1 MTATTWLRLA
11 LIWMLP
17 LALTPAAAG
26 AVADAAAAS
35 DTAADT
41 AADAAAGAQ
50 PAAPRIGLVLGGGG
64 ARGTAHVG
72 VLDVL
77 DALRVP
83 VHCVAGTSMGSLV
96 AGAWLGGLTP
106 PQMLERIGKVDWR
119 DLFDDATARGQTN
132 YRERRLAQSY
142 YPGLEAGIT
151 PDGLRMARGL
161 LGGQKIKL
169 FFNTLVGA
177 DRGERTIESLPLP
190 LSIVTTDIGTGE
202 RVVFRSGEL
211 AAAMRASMS
220 VPAVLAPVRYQDRY
234 LVDGGLVDNLPVREA
249 RERCQADVIIA
260 VDVGSPLLQPQQ
272 VASVATVSLQMINI
286 LTEQNAEASRAQL
299 GPGDIYIKPDLT
311 GITAADFGKFREG
324 AARGKAAAEAVA
336 PQLAR
341 LALPVADYAAW
352 TARLRSPAPPPPVID
367 RVEVARLRHVNPVL
381 VHEHLDIVPGQ
392 PLDTNRLEA
401 GLARVYG
408 EGDFESVD
416 YALLG
421 TRARRILQV
430 TPTEK
435 SWGPDYLRFGV
446 ELQAANDENDF
457 ALRMAYHRKWLNP
470 LGGEW
475 LSGAQIGERATLFTQ
490 FYQPLGPRQRFFLQ
504 PALALVR
511 DRLNVYQDDRRIAE
525 YALRSRGASL
535 GLGMNAGT
543 VGQLRLER
551 TVRKIEATV
560 ETGPASLPT
569 GESTLRG
576 WQVVADFDQFDS
588 AFFPSRGWAARAAW
602 FRHDDGD
609 YSRLATE
616 LRAAYVWGEYVLNG
630 RLHYTGST
638 QGRMPL
644 ADAAALGGFLN
655 LSGYV
660 RNQVLADDVRFASLR
675 GEKIIGRMPLG
686 LRGDLRVGLSLEAG
700 SARNRFT
707 ETRLDGWQAAAAIYL
722 GGTTPLGPLY
732 FGAGLAQGG
741 RSSLYLFIGLP

>member
-1 MTATTWLRLA
+1 MTASTCLRLA
-11 LIWMLP
+11 FL
-17 LALTPAAAG
+17 LALFLIPAWSAAW
-26 AVADAAAAS
+26 
-35 DTAADT
+35 
-41 AADAAAGAQ
+41 AQ
-50 PAAPRIGLVLGGGG
+50 PGPRIGLVLGGGG

-72 VLDVL
+72 VLEVL

-106 PQMLERIGKVDWR
+106 PQMLERMGKVDWH
-119 DLFDDATARGQTN
+119 DLFDDETARGQTN

-142 YPGLEAGIT
+142 YPGLEAGVT
-151 PDGLRMARGL
+151 PDGLRTARGL
-161 LGGQKIKL
+161 VGGQKIKL

-190 LSIVTTDIGTGE
+190 LSIVATDIGTGE

-220 VPAVLAPVRYQDRY
+220 VPAVLAPVAYKGRY
-234 LVDGGLVDNLPVREA
+234 LVDGGLVDNLPVLEA

-272 VASVATVSLQMINI
+272 VQSLASVSLQMINI
-286 LTEQNAEASRAQL
+286 LTEQNAQASRARL
-299 GPGDIYIKPDLT
+299 GPRDIYIQPDLK
-311 GITAADFGKFREG
+311 GITAADFAKFREG

-341 LALPVADYAAW
+341 LALPAADYAAW
-352 TARLRSPAPPPPVID
+352 TARLRSPPPAPLID
-367 RVEVARLRHVNPVL
+367 GVQIAGLRHVNPVL
-381 VHEHLDIVPGQ
+381 VREHLDIAPGQ
-392 PLDTNRLEA
+392 PLDTLRLEN

-421 TRARRILQV
+421 TRERRILQV

-446 ELQAANDENDF
+446 DLHASNKENDF

-475 LSGAQIGERATLFTQ
+475 LSGVQVGERATLFTQ
-490 FYQPLGPRQRFFLQ
+490 FYQPLEARQRFFVQ
-504 PALALVR
+504 PALALVH

-525 YALRSRGASL
+525 YQLRSRGASL
-535 GLGMNAGT
+535 GLGVNAGT

-551 TVRKIEATV
+551 TVRKVDATV
-560 ETGPASLPT
+560 ETGPATLPT
-569 GESTLRG
+569 GETTLRG
-576 WQVVADFDQFDS
+576 WQVVADLDQLDS
-588 AFFPSRGWAARAAW
+588 AFFPSQGWSARAAW
-602 FRHDDGD
+602 FRHDHGD
-609 YSRLATE
+609 YSRLASE
-616 LRAAYVWGEYVLNG
+616 LRAARVWGDYVING
-630 RLHYTGST
+630 RLHYTAST
-638 QGRMPL
+638 QGRLPL
-644 ADAAALGGFLN
+644 ADTAALGGFLN

-686 LRGDLRVGLSLEAG
+686 LSGDLRIGLSLEAG

-707 ETRLDGWQAAAAIYL
+707 ETPLDGWQAAGSIYL
-722 GGTTPLGPLY
+722 GGMTPVGPLY

>member
-1 MTATTWLRLA
+1 MTASTCLRLA
-11 LIWMLP
+11 LL
-17 LALTPAAAG
+17 LALTLISTWSAAW
-26 AVADAAAAS
+26 
-35 DTAADT
+35 
-41 AADAAAGAQ
+41 AQ
-50 PAAPRIGLVLGGGG
+50 PGPRIGLVLGGGG

-72 VLDVL
+72 VLEVL

-106 PQMLERIGKVDWR
+106 PQMLERMGKVDWH
-119 DLFDDATARGQTN
+119 DLFDDETARGQTN

-142 YPGLEAGIT
+142 YPGLEAGAT

-161 LGGQKIKL
+161 VGGQKIKL

-177 DRGERTIESLPLP
+177 DRGERAIESLPLP
-190 LSIVTTDIGTGE
+190 LSIIATDIGTGE

-220 VPAVLAPVRYQDRY
+220 VPAVLAPVSYKGRY

-272 VASVATVSLQMINI
+272 VESLASVSLQMINI
-286 LTEQNAEASRAQL
+286 LTEQNAQASRAQL
-299 GPGDIYIKPDLT
+299 GPGDIYIQPDLK

-324 AARGKAAAEAVA
+324 AARGKAAAEAAA

-341 LALPVADYAAW
+341 LALPAADYAAW
-352 TARLRSPAPPPPVID
+352 AARLRAAPQPAPLID
-367 RVEVARLRHVNPVL
+367 DVQIAGLRHVNPVL
-381 VHEHLDIVPGQ
+381 VREHLDIAPGRA
-392 PLDTNRLEA
+392 LDTVRLQDS
-401 GLARVYG
+401 LARVYG

-446 ELQAANDENDF
+446 DLHASNKENDF
-457 ALRMAYHRKWLNP
+457 ALRAAYHRKWLNRF
-470 LGGEW
+470 GGEW
-475 LSGAQIGERATLFTQ
+475 LSGVQIGERATLFTQ
-490 FYQPLGPRQRFFLQ
+490 FYQPLEARQRFFVQ
-504 PALALVR
+504 PALAVAR
-511 DRLNVYQDDRRIAE
+511 DRLNVYQNDSRIAE
-525 YALRSRGASL
+525 YRLRNRGASL
-535 GLGMNAGT
+535 GLGYNAGT

-551 TVRKIEATV
+551 TVREIDATV

-569 GESTLRG
+569 GDSTLRG
-576 WQVVADFDQFDS
+576 WQVVADLDQLDR
-588 AFFPSRGWAARAAW
+588 AFFPSRGWSARAAW
-602 FRHDDGD
+602 FRHDGGD
-609 YSRLATE
+609 YSRLATD
-616 LRAAYVWGEYVLNG
+616 LRGARVWGPYVINA

-638 QGRMPL
+638 SGRLPL
-644 ADAAALGGFLN
+644 ADAGAMGGFLN

-660 RNQVLADDVRFASLR
+660 RNQVLADDVRFAIVR

-686 LRGDLRVGLSLEAG
+686 LHGDLRIGLSLEAG

-741 RSSLYLFIGLP
+741 RASLYLFIGLP

>member
-1 MTATTWLRLA
+1 MTASTCLRLA
-11 LIWMLP
+11 FL
-17 LALTPAAAG
+17 LALFLIPAWSAAWS
-26 AVADAAAAS
+26 AS
-35 DTAADT
+35 W
-41 AADAAAGAQ
+41 AQ
-50 PAAPRIGLVLGGGG
+50 PGPRIGLVLGGGG

-72 VLDVL
+72 VLEVL

-106 PQMLERIGKVDWR
+106 PQMLERMGKVDWH
-119 DLFDDATARGQTN
+119 DLFDDETARGQTN

-142 YPGLEAGIT
+142 YPGLEAGVT

-161 LGGQKIKL
+161 VGGQKIKL

-190 LSIVTTDIGTGE
+190 LSIVATDIGTGE

-220 VPAVLAPVRYQDRY
+220 VPAVLAPVAYKGRY
-234 LVDGGLVDNLPVREA
+234 LVDGGLVDNLPVEEA

-272 VASVATVSLQMINI
+272 VQSLASVSLQMINI
-286 LTEQNAEASRAQL
+286 LTEQNAQASRARL
-299 GPGDIYIKPDLT
+299 GPRDIYIQPDLK
-311 GITAADFGKFREG
+311 GITAADFARFREG

-341 LALPVADYAAW
+341 LALPAADYAAW
-352 TARLRSPAPPPPVID
+352 TARLRSAPQPAPPVAG
-367 RVEVARLRHVNPVL
+367 VEIAGLRHVNPVL
-381 VHEHLDIVPGQ
+381 VREHLDIAPGQ
-392 PLDTNRLEA
+392 PLDTLRLEH

-421 TRARRILQV
+421 TRERRILQV

-446 ELQAANDENDF
+446 DLHASNKENDF

-475 LSGAQIGERATLFTQ
+475 LSGVQVGERATLFTQ
-490 FYQPLGPRQRFFLQ
+490 FYQPLEARQRFFVQ
-504 PALALVR
+504 PALALVH

-525 YALRSRGASL
+525 YQLRSRGASL
-535 GLGMNAGT
+535 GLGVNAGT

-551 TVRKIEATV
+551 TVRKVDATV
-560 ETGPASLPT
+560 ETGPATLPT
-569 GESTLRG
+569 GETTLRG
-576 WQVVADFDQFDS
+576 WQVVADLDQLDS
-588 AFFPSRGWAARAAW
+588 AFFPSQGWSARAAW
-602 FRHDDGD
+602 FRHDHGD
-609 YSRLATE
+609 YSRLASE
-616 LRAAYVWGEYVLNG
+616 LRAARVWGDYVING
-630 RLHYTGST
+630 RLHYTAST
-638 QGRMPL
+638 QGRLPL

-686 LRGDLRVGLSLEAG
+686 LSGDLRIGLSLEAG

-707 ETRLDGWQAAAAIYL
+707 ETRLDGWQAAGSIYL
-722 GGTTPLGPLY
+722 GGMTPVGPLY